1 MRATVVNPMMLIRF
15 FYFLRQHRLPVSIQE
30 FITLIESLCSSAA
43 ALSID
48 EFYYLAR
55 LVLIKDESLFDKY
68 DRAFGQF
75 YGLLSKEIAEGHTI
89 PADWLIK
96 TLERQLSDAEKAAL
110 ATHDL
115 AELIEKFKKTLEEQ
129 KERHAGGN
137 KWVGT
142 GGSSPFGHGGYHP
155 QGIRVGGPSK
165 GNFTAVKVWEK
176 REFSDYD
183 DQVELGTRNFKMA
196 LRRLRR
202 FAREGAATELDLDK
216 TIHHTAQQAGLLD
229 IQMRPE
235 RRNTIKVLMLL
246 DVGGSMDNHIRR
258 VEELF
263 SAARSEFKHLEVFYF
278 HNCPYEW
285 LWKNN
290 RRRFDERI
298 STLDVLSKYN
308 EDWRVIF
315 VGDATMSPFEITHVG
330 GSVEHHNEEPGHLWL
345 QRFIET
351 WPKTVWL
358 NPTKTERWMYHQS
371 VLMIRQLLQDRMYP
385 LTVHGLESAMQQLS
399 K

>member
-1 MRATVVNPMMLIRF
+1 MMLIRF
-15 FYFLRQHRLPVSIQE
+15 FYFLRQQQLPVSIQE

-43 ALSID
+43 PISID

-68 DRAFGQF
+68 DRAFTQF
-75 YGLLSKEIAEGHTI
+75 YGLLSKEIADGNTI
-89 PADWLIK
+89 PADWLVK
-96 TLERQLSDAEKAAL
+96 TLERQLSDEQKAAL
-110 ATHDL
+110 KKHDL
-115 AELIEKFKKTLEEQ
+115 ADLIELFKKTLAEQ
-129 KERHAGGN
+129 NERHAGGS

-155 QGIRVGGPSK
+155 QGIRIGGPSK
-165 GNFTAVKVWEK
+165 GNYTGVKVWEK
-176 REFSDYD
+176 REFKDYD

-202 FAREGAATELDLDK
+202 FAREGAATELDLPE
-216 TIHHTAQQAGLLD
+216 TIHSTAQHAGLLD
-229 IQMRPE
+229 IKMRPE

-246 DVGGSMDNHIRR
+246 DVGGSMDSHIRL

-285 LWKNN
+285 LWPSN

-298 STLDVLSKYN
+298 ATTEVLSKYN
-308 EDWRVIF
+308 EDWRLIF
-315 VGDATMSPFEITHVG
+315 VGDATMSPFEITHLG
-330 GSVEHHNEEPGHLWL
+330 GSVEHNNTESGAEWL
-345 QRFIET
+345 QRFMEK
-351 WPKTVWL
+351 WPKAVWL
-358 NPTKTERWMYHQS
+358 NPSKPERWMYHQS
-371 VLMIRQLLQDRMYP
+371 VYLVRELVKDQMYP
-385 LTVHGLESAMQQLS
+385 VSVHGLESAMLHLT